1 MNPLPM
7 ILADLRGLKWIGPVV
22 VVLIAVAVAV
32 GIALGAQE
40 RAFRKASA
48 RAADDFPLLIGA
60 SGSASQ
66 LVLSSVYLRLEALSL
81 VEGEALRR
89 LGDDPRVERVAPIAF
104 GDVVAGHPVI
114 GTTPDFATRWGRL
127 AVTEGRLFDH
137 ENEAVVGADAR
148 FAVGDRLTPSHG
160 HAGSPGADDA
170 ASRAEEAR
178 HRHEGAEYRIVG
190 RLAPTGGPWDRV
202 VIVPVETVWET
213 HGLGNGHAADGGPV
227 GPPFDAERVPEV
239 PAIVVKPKSFAAAY
253 QLRSEWRRGGTQAL
267 FPAEVLV
274 ELHAVLGDV
283 ERILL
288 VASALDDGLVFL
300 AVTALLVTVVGLR
313 RRRYAV
319 LRALGAPRRF
329 VLAVVWGVA
338 AILVALGCLAG
349 LALGWGAAL
358 AVSALVAGHTGLG
371 VPVTIGLPELAW
383 AGGVFLVGSLF
394 ALVPAAVAG
403 RGDVVDGLSG

>member
-7 ILADLRGLKWIGPVV
+7 IVADLRGLRWIGPVV

-60 SGSASQ
+60 AGSASQ
-66 LVLSSVYLRLEALSL
+66 LVLTSVYLRLEALPL

-89 LGDDPRVERVAPIAF
+89 LGADPRVERVAPIAF

-127 AVTEGRLFDH
+127 AVTEGRLFDR
-137 ENEAVVGADAR
+137 ENEAVVGADAG
-148 FAVGDRLTPSHG
+148 FAVGDRMIPAHG
-160 HAGSPGADDA
+160 RAGPAGDDA

-178 HRHEGAEYRIVG
+178 HRHAGAEYRVVG
-190 RLAPTGGPWDRV
+190 RLAPTGGPWDRA

-213 HGLGNGHAADGGPV
+213 HGLGNGHAEDGGRV
-227 GPPFDAERVPEV
+227 GPPFDAAHIPEV

-253 QLRSEWRRGGTQAL
+253 QLRGEWRRGGTQAL

-338 AILVALGCLAG
+338 ATLVAIGCLAG

-371 VPVTIGLPELAW
+371 VPVAIGVPELAW
-383 AGGVFLVGSLF
+383 AGGVFLAGSLF
-394 ALVPAAVAG
+394 ALVPALVAG
-403 RGDVVDGLSG
+403 RGDVVDGLAG